1 MAVWRK
7 FIAGRVWAVAA
18 AAGAVAVFFVTF
30 AIVSALQGEDD
41 PAPPAVSAALVPPG
55 TPENVLRA
63 DLTPTAEPASG
74 TATGPA
80 ADTPAADP
88 AAPEPVIPA
97 LPLPEFDEA
106 SLIYGGDGSEG
117 AILGGP
123 GIYNSS
129 AAENR
134 TDWEILI
141 PSAQMK
147 ASIVKLG
154 VVGANRALGAPD
166 NPDVVGWWKD
176 GPKPGEPGNVLLA
189 GHRDYTDRKRNVGT
203 AVAWF
208 LPNTQPGDFIILRDN
223 AARMDYLYTVREA
236 TSLPWDSPDGA
247 AYLESSTTPILTF
260 VTCEGSFDKENFN
273 YSNRRVVVAHFTYA
287 VPFDE

>member
-18 AAGAVAVFFVTF
+18 TAGAVAVFFATF
-30 AIVSALQGEDD
+30 AIVSALQDEDD
-41 PAPPAVSAALVPPG
+41 PDSPAVSAALTPPG
-55 TPENVLRA
+55 TPEDVMPA
-63 DLTPTAEPASG
+63 DLTPATEPASA
-74 TATGPA
+74 TETGPA
-80 ADTPAADP
+80 ADALSAEP
-88 AAPEPVIPA
+88 AAPEPVS

-106 SLIYGGDGSEG
+106 SLIHGGDGSEG

-134 TDWEILI
+134 TDWEVLI

-147 ASIVKLG
+147 AIIVQVG

-166 NPDVVGWWKD
+166 NPDVVGWWMD

-189 GHRDYTDRKRNVGT
+189 GHRDYTDQKRNIGT
-203 AVAWF
+203 GVAWL

-223 AARMDYLYTVREA
+223 AARRNYLYTVGEA
-236 TSLPWDSPDGA
+236 TSLPWDSPEGA
-247 AYLESSTTPILTF
+247 AYLESSTKPILTF
-260 VTCEGSFDKENFN
+260 VTCEGSFDKENFS
-273 YSNRRVVVAHFTYA
+273 YSNRRIVVAHFAYA